1 MKRLSFILLA
11 ITIGLF
17 TQSTSCKDPKDAPG
31 ECGDIACTMMF
42 SMVTVQVKDNAGNPV
57 ILDEHHT
64 VRESNGQHIMTEAH
78 VPDSGTYTI
87 LDDNYVSTLKN
98 KQEKFR
104 FIGKKNGV
112 EVINEP
118 YTISADCCHVNKDS
132 GKSEITIQ

>member
-11 ITIGLF
+11 VTIGLL
-17 TQSTSCKDPKDAPG
+17 TQSTSCRPLKTAPH

-42 SMVTVQVKDNAGNPV
+42 AMITVEVKDNSGNPV
-57 ILDEHHT
+57 ILDEYHT
-64 VRESNGQHIMTEAH
+64 VRESSGQHIMSQSH